1 MEAVEERPRLDRDEI
16 TRLTYLMLGLWGFL
30 LYALGPALPALR
42 KELDVSRAAVSLHT
56 TLIAFGAIAVG
67 LAGDR
72 FVVRIGRRAAF
83 WVAATLI
90 AGGALVLALG
100 PVLAVTL
107 AAAAVFGVAGALLV
121 AIVQATLADR
131 HGSLAAAAIV
141 EANALATLLGAA
153 APFAVALAILAG
165 SDWRV
170 VFVAA
175 GLLVVP
181 ALGLAYGS
189 VCFPAAP
196 QLAHGEEPK
205 LPRPYWIY
213 WWALLLFVAIEFSVV
228 FWSTDYFENVQ
239 GLSASRAAAA
249 SSLFL
254 VGMTAGRVVGGWL
267 AKRVA
272 PERILAVALG
282 LAALGF
288 LVFWLAPAP
297 LSVLGLALTGCGVS
311 VLYPLTLALAIAASG
326 GRTDAASVRVGFAAG
341 AAIAVAPFVLGA
353 FADAAGLRAA
363 YAVVPVLIA
372 GGAAALLVARR
383 QPARPTL
390 VQ

>member
-1 MEAVEERPRLDRDEI
+1 MTERPRLVRDEI

-56 TLIAFGAIAVG
+56 TLIAFGAITVG
-67 LAGDR
+67 LSGDR

-83 WVAATLI
+83 WVASALI
-90 AGGALVLALG
+90 SVGALVLALG

-107 AAAAVFGVAGALLV
+107 AAAVVFGIAGALLV

-131 HGSLAAAAIV
+131 HGTLAPAAIV
-141 EANALATLLGAA
+141 EANAFATLLGAA

-170 VFVAA
+170 VFVVAA
-175 GLLVVP
+175 LLVVP
-181 ALGLAYGS
+181 ALGIAYGS

-196 QLAHGEEPK
+196 QLAHGDEPK
-205 LPRPYWIY
+205 LPRPYWVY

-228 FWSTDYFENVQ
+228 FWSTDYLESVQ
-239 GLSASRAAAA
+239 GLTASRAAAA

-254 VGMTAGRVVGGWL
+254 VGMTVGRVVGGWL
-267 AKRVA
+267 AKRFEPA
-272 PERILAVALG
+272 RILSVALA

-288 LVFWLAPAP
+288 LVFWLAPSG
-297 LSVLGLALTGCGVS
+297 LSVVGLGLTGCGVS

-326 GRTDAASVRVGFAAG
+326 GRTDAASVRAGFAAG
-341 AAIAVAPFVLGA
+341 AAIAIAPFVLGA

-363 YAVVPVLIA
+363 YTVVPVLIVL
-372 GGAAALLVARR
+372 GAAALVAAMRLST
-383 QPARPTL
+383 P
-390 VQ
+390 

>member
-1 MEAVEERPRLDRDEI
+1 MEAVTERPRLVRDEI

-42 KELDVSRAAVSLHT
+42 EQLDVSRAAVSLHT
-56 TLIAFGAIAVG
+56 TLIAFGAITVG
-67 LAGDR
+67 LLGER
-72 FVVRIGRRAAF
+72 FVVRIGRRPAF
-83 WVAATLI
+83 WLAATLV
-90 AGGALVLALG
+90 AVSAVALALG

-107 AAAAVFGVAGALLV
+107 AAATIFGVAGALLV

-131 HGSLAAAAIV
+131 HGALAPAAIV

-153 APFAVALAILAG
+153 APFAVALAIVGGA
-165 SDWRV
+165 DWRV
-170 VFVAA
+170 VFVIA

-181 ALGLAYGS
+181 ALALAYGS

-196 QLAHGEEPK
+196 QLAHDEEPK

-228 FWSTDYFENVQ
+228 FWSTDYLENVQ
-239 GLSASRAAAA
+239 GLTASRAAAA

-254 VGMTAGRVVGGWL
+254 VGMTVGRVVGGWL
-267 AKRVA
+267 AKRVDPA
-272 PERILAVALG
+272 RILAVALA
-282 LAALGF
+282 LAAAGF
-288 LVFWLAPAP
+288 LVFWLAPAE
-297 LSVLGLALTGCGVS
+297 LSVVGLGLTGCGVS

-353 FADAAGLRAA
+353 LADAAGLRAA
-363 YAVVPVLIA
+363 YTVVPLLIA
-372 GGAAALLVARR
+372 LGAGALLVARR
-383 QPARPTL
+383 QPSRPTL
-390 VQ
+390 AR

>member
-1 MEAVEERPRLDRDEI
+1 MEAVEEHPRLVRDEI

-100 PVLAVTL
+100 PVLAITL

-175 GLLVVP
+175 ALLVVP
-181 ALGLAYGS
+181 ALGFAYGS

-228 FWSTDYFENVQ
+228 FWSTDYFESVQ

-272 PERILAVALG
+272 PERILAFALG

-297 LSVLGLALTGCGVS
+297 LSVLGLGLAGCGVS
-311 VLYPLTLALAIAASG
+311 VLYPLTLALAIGASG
-326 GRTDAASVRVGFAAG
+326 GRTDAASVRGGFAAG

-353 FADAAGLRAA
+353 FADAAGLRTA

>member
-1 MEAVEERPRLDRDEI
+1 MEASVTERPRLVRDEI

-42 KELDVSRAAVSLHT
+42 RELDVSRAAVSLHT
-56 TLIAFGAIAVG
+56 TFIALGAVTVG

-72 FVVRIGRRAAF
+72 FIVRIGRRGAF
-83 WVAATLI
+83 WLASAAVAV
-90 AGGALVLALG
+90 GALALALG
-100 PVLAVTL
+100 SVLAVTL

-131 HGSLAAAAIV
+131 HGPLAPAAIV

-165 SDWRV
+165 SDWRA
-170 VFVAA
+170 VFVGA

-181 ALGLAYGS
+181 GLALAYRS

-196 QLAHGEEPK
+196 QLAHDEEPA
-205 LPRPYWIY
+205 LPRRYWIY
-213 WWALLLFVAIEFSVV
+213 WWALLLFVAIEFCVV
-228 FWSTDYFENVQ
+228 FWSTDYLESVQ
-239 GLSASRAAAA
+239 GLSESGAAAA

-254 VGMTAGRVVGGWL
+254 VGMTVGRVAGGWL
-267 AKRVA
+267 AKRID
-272 PERILAVALG
+272 PEPILAVALG
-282 LAALGF
+282 LAGLGF
-288 LVFWLAPAP
+288 LVFWLAPAAV
-297 LSVLGLALTGCGVS
+297 SVVGLAITGTGVS
-311 VLYPLTLALAIAASG
+311 VLYPLTLALAIGASG
-326 GRTDAASVRVGFAAG
+326 GRTDAASARVGFAAG
-341 AAIAVAPFVLGA
+341 AAIAIAPFVLGA

-372 GGAAALLVARR
+372 FGAGTLFVARR
-383 QPARPTL
+383 RSTP
-390 VQ
+390 